1 MTDARPAHPGPASN
15 RRAAAPSFEH
25 GLRRA
30 SDPRGAIHLAPPGP
44 ARPHQARPAAPAPE
58 PDPAADA
65 PAELAPLRRPTGL
78 PMLLLVALGLL
89 TAAGVVQVRAR
100 ARVLELGAEIAEMTA
115 VHSDLLDQRRRLE
128 AERAY
133 LRHPDYI
140 HSVAA
145 SRLQMVPA
153 APERIQTI
161 RLQPDPKTLANQA
174 GTQGQAKKPSPGAAP

>member
-1 MTDARPAHPGPASN
+1 MIDARPTRPGPAASN
-15 RRAAAPSFEH
+15 RRAADPDFEH

-30 SDPRGAIHLAPPGP
+30 SDPRATKRQATPGLAAANPP
-44 ARPHQARPAAPAPE
+44 ANDATH
-58 PDPAADA
+58 DA
-65 PAELAPLRRPTGL
+65 PAEATPLRRPNGL
-78 PMLLLVALGLL
+78 PMLLLVALALL
-89 TAAGVVQVRAR
+89 TAAGIVQVRAR
-100 ARVLELGAEIAEMTA
+100 ARVLELGAEIAEMTGT
-115 VHSDLLDQRRRLE
+115 HSGLLDQRRRLE

-174 GTQGQAKKPSPGAAP
+174 GSKGQGQKPSPGATP

>member
-1 MTDARPAHPGPASN
+1 MIDAHLTRPVPSASN
-15 RRAAAPSFEH
+15 RRAAEPGFEH

-30 SDPRGAIHLAPPGP
+30 SDPHA
-44 ARPHQARPAAPAPE
+44 ARRRPAPGLAEAVH
-58 PDPAADA
+58 DPTHDA
-65 PAELAPLRRPTGL
+65 PAEAAPLRRPNGL

-89 TAAGVVQVRAR
+89 TAAGIVQVRAR
-100 ARVLELGAEIAEMTA
+100 ARVLELGAEIAEMTGT
-115 VHSDLLDQRRRLE
+115 HSGLLDQRRRLE

-153 APERIQTI
+153 APEHIQTI
-161 RLQPDPKTLANQA
+161 RLQPDPKTLANQS
-174 GTQGQAKKPSPGAAP
+174 GPKGQGHKPSPGAAP

>member
-1 MTDARPAHPGPASN
+1 MTDAQPSRPGPSASN
-15 RRAAAPSFEH
+15 RRAADPGFEH

-30 SDPRGAIHLAPPGP
+30 SDPHAP
-44 ARPHQARPAAPAPE
+44 RPRRASEPVTTAAHDATH
-58 PDPAADA
+58 DA
-65 PAELAPLRRPTGL
+65 PAEAAPHRRPNGL
-78 PMLLLVALGLL
+78 PMLLLVALGLV
-89 TAAGVVQVRAR
+89 TAAGIVQVRAR

-115 VHSDLLDQRRRLE
+115 THSGLLDQRRRLE

-153 APERIQTI
+153 APEHIQTI
-161 RLQPDPKTLANQA
+161 RLQPDPKTLANSA
-174 GTQGQAKKPSPGAAP
+174 GPKGHGPKPSPGAAP

>member
-1 MTDARPAHPGPASN
+1 MIDARPAQPGPAASN

-30 SDPRGAIHLAPPGP
+30 SDPRNPLADP
-44 ARPHQARPAAPAPE
+44 ARPRQARHAQAAPE

-115 VHSDLLDQRRRLE
+115 THSGLLDQRRRLE

-174 GTQGQAKKPSPGAAP
+174 GTKGQAKKPSPGAAP

>member
-1 MTDARPAHPGPASN
+1 MIDAHLTRPVPSASN
-15 RRAAAPSFEH
+15 RRAAEPGFEH

-30 SDPRGAIHLAPPGP
+30 SDPRA
-44 ARPHQARPAAPAPE
+44 ARRRAAPGLAE
-58 PDPAADA
+58 PVHDSTHDA
-65 PAELAPLRRPTGL
+65 PAEAAPLRRPNGL

-89 TAAGVVQVRAR
+89 TAAGIVQVRAR
-100 ARVLELGAEIAEMTA
+100 ARVLELGAEIAEMTGT
-115 VHSDLLDQRRRLE
+115 HSGLLDQRRRLE

-153 APERIQTI
+153 APEYIQTI
-161 RLQPDPKTLANQA
+161 RLQPDPKTLANQS
-174 GTQGQAKKPSPGAAP
+174 GPKGQGQRPSPGAAP

>member
-1 MTDARPAHPGPASN
+1 MIDAHRTRPVPSASN
-15 RRAAAPSFEH
+15 RRAAEPGFEH

-30 SDPRGAIHLAPPGP
+30 SDPHA
-44 ARPHQARPAAPAPE
+44 ARRRPAPGLAEAVH
-58 PDPAADA
+58 DPTHDA
-65 PAELAPLRRPTGL
+65 PAEAAPLRRPNGL

-89 TAAGVVQVRAR
+89 TAAGIVQVRAR
-100 ARVLELGAEIAEMTA
+100 ARVLELGAEIAEMTGT
-115 VHSDLLDQRRRLE
+115 HSGLLDQRRRLE

-153 APERIQTI
+153 APEHIQTI
-161 RLQPDPKTLANQA
+161 RLQPDPKTLANQS
-174 GTQGQAKKPSPGAAP
+174 GPKGQGHKPSPGAAP

>member
-1 MTDARPAHPGPASN
+1 MTDERRPRPGLSASN
-15 RRAAAPSFEH
+15 RRAAEPGFEH

-30 SDPRGAIHLAPPGP
+30 SDPHAPRRTRSEP
-44 ARPHQARPAAPAPE
+44 AQHVAHDAAH
-58 PDPAADA
+58 DA
-65 PAELAPLRRPTGL
+65 PAETAPLRRPNGL
-78 PMLLLVALGLL
+78 PMLLLVALGLV

-115 VHSDLLDQRRRLE
+115 THSGLLDQRRRLE

-161 RLQPDPKTLANQA
+161 RLQPDPKTLANSA
-174 GTQGQAKKPSPGAAP
+174 GPKGHGPKPSSGAAP

>member
-1 MTDARPAHPGPASN
+1 VTDARPARPGPAASN
-15 RRAAAPSFEH
+15 RRAADAGFEH

-30 SDPRGAIHLAPPGP
+30 SDPHAPRPRRASGP
-44 ARPHQARPAAPAPE
+44 AAGHDFARNATH
-58 PDPAADA
+58 DA
-65 PAELAPLRRPTGL
+65 PAEAAPLRRPNGL
-78 PMLLLVALGLL
+78 PMLLLVALGLV
-89 TAAGVVQVRAR
+89 TAAGIVQVRAR

-115 VHSDLLDQRRRLE
+115 THSGLLDQRRRLE

-161 RLQPDPKTLANQA
+161 RLQPDPKTLAN
-174 GTQGQAKKPSPGAAP
+174 GTGSKGHGPKPSPGAAP

>member
-1 MTDARPAHPGPASN
+1 MIDARPPRPGPSASN
-15 RRAAAPSFEH
+15 RRAAEPGFEH

-30 SDPRGAIHLAPPGP
+30 SDPHAP
-44 ARPHQARPAAPAPE
+44 RPRRASEPAAVTH
-58 PDPAADA
+58 DAAHDA
-65 PAELAPLRRPTGL
+65 PADPTPLRRPSGL
-78 PMLLLVALGLL
+78 PMLLLVALGLV

-115 VHSDLLDQRRRLE
+115 SHSGLLDQRRRLE

-161 RLQPDPKTLANQA
+161 RLQPDPKTLAN
-174 GTQGQAKKPSPGAAP
+174 GTGSKGHGPKPSPGAAP

>member
-1 MTDARPAHPGPASN
+1 MTDVRQPRPGLSASN
-15 RRAAAPSFEH
+15 RRAPDPGFEH

-30 SDPRGAIHLAPPGP
+30 SDPHAP
-44 ARPHQARPAAPAPE
+44 RPRRAAEPEPAPN
-58 PDPAADA
+58 DSANDA
-65 PAELAPLRRPTGL
+65 PAETTPHRRPNGL
-78 PMLLLVALGLL
+78 PILLLVALALV
-89 TAAGVVQVRAR
+89 TAAGIVQVRAR

-115 VHSDLLDQRRRLE
+115 THSGLLDQRRRLE

-161 RLQPDPKTLANQA
+161 RLQPDPKTLAN
-174 GTQGQAKKPSPGAAP
+174 GTGPKGHGPKPSPGAAP

>member
-1 MTDARPAHPGPASN
+1 MTDARRTRPGPAASN
-15 RRAAAPSFEH
+15 RRAAEPSFEH

-30 SDPRGAIHLAPPGP
+30 SDPRAEQ
-44 ARPHQARPAAPAPE
+44 RRAAPAH
-58 PDPAADA
+58 DTAHDHADDA
-65 PAELAPLRRPTGL
+65 PAEAAPLRRPNGL

-89 TAAGVVQVRAR
+89 TAAGIVQVRAR

-115 VHSDLLDQRRRLE
+115 DHSGLLDQRRRLE

-153 APERIQTI
+153 APERVQTI

-174 GTQGQAKKPSPGAAP
+174 GSKGQGQKTSPGAAP

>member
-1 MTDARPAHPGPASN
+1 MTDARQPRPGLSASN
-15 RRAAAPSFEH
+15 RRAADPGFEH

-30 SDPRGAIHLAPPGP
+30 SDPHAPRL
-44 ARPHQARPAAPAPE
+44 RPRNEPAAPDFAR
-58 PDPAADA
+58 DAAHDA
-65 PAELAPLRRPTGL
+65 PAEAAPLRRPSGL
-78 PMLLLVALGLL
+78 PMLLLVALGLI

-115 VHSDLLDQRRRLE
+115 THSGLLDQRRRLE

-161 RLQPDPKTLANQA
+161 RLQPDPKTLAN
-174 GTQGQAKKPSPGAAP
+174 GTASMGHGPKPSPGAAP

>member
-1 MTDARPAHPGPASN
+1 MIDARPTRPGPAASN
-15 RRAAAPSFEH
+15 RRAAEPDFEH

-30 SDPRGAIHLAPPGP
+30 SDPRTTKRQASPGLTAHRPVEEP
-44 ARPHQARPAAPAPE
+44 ARDSAS
-58 PDPAADA
+58 DA
-65 PAELAPLRRPTGL
+65 PAEAAPLRRPNGL
-78 PMLLLVALGLL
+78 PMLLLVALALV
-89 TAAGVVQVRAR
+89 TAAGIVQVRAR
-100 ARVLELGAEIAEMTA
+100 ARVLELGAEIADMTGT
-115 VHSDLLDQRRRLE
+115 HSGLLDQRRRLE

-161 RLQPDPKTLANQA
+161 RLQPDPKTLANQS
-174 GTQGQAKKPSPGAAP
+174 GPKGQVQKPSPGAAP